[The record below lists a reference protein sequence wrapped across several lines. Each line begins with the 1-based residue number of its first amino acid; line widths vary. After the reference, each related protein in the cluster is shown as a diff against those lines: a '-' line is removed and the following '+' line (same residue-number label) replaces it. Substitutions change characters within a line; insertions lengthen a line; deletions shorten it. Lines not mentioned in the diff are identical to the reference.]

1 VSLLRRAPSSPEE
14 RQEKAQLRA
23 VRLQRTREARAAT
36 RRMVGAE
43 AKYGIYVSV
52 FLVAVSLYSYLS
64 TDVINK
70 VVTVKGKNET
80 LTGTTTHPAQAVVVF
95 VLALLAAGS
104 IYWHQRMITGL
115 SYIVTAFFAFQ
126 TPFPKAAQD
135 LIYLVFFAP
144 VAYATW
150 MLMFRMN
157 KEQKEWLNKHY
168 PAPARAT
175 SSARG
180 SSRNVSRRAG
190 KTTSASTARPAA
202 RASSGRYTPP
212 RAKTKAAPR
221 KS

>member
-1 VSLLRRAPSSPEE
+1 
-14 RQEKAQLRA
+14 
-23 VRLQRTREARAAT
+23 
-36 RRMVGAE
+36 MVGAE

-64 TDVINK
+64 TDVGNK
-70 VVTVKGKNET
+70 IVTVKGKSVTSTVT
-80 LTGTTTHPAQAVVVF
+80 LPPHPAQAVVVF